1 MIISVINAK
10 GGVGKTTTAI
20 YLASVLAFRGHQIR
34 FLDMDR
40 QGSAM
45 EWFERAEDN
54 GVPLAF
60 PVEVTIPR
68 QLARI
73 ARHNHDGEII
83 IIDTPPGDTDA
94 IDAVIEVSDFVLV
107 PTRSRSADMTRVW
120 EILPL
125 LQNRPH
131 AVLLTF
137 VRAGTTSLTDALT
150 ALEEGDA
157 SFLEAHIPL
166 RESIGNSYGYA
177 PTHFDGYEAV
187 TDEILEALK

>member
-20 YLASVLAFRGHQIR
+20 YLASVLASRGRQIR

-54 GVPLAF
+54 DTPLAF

-73 ARHNHDGEII
+73 ARQNHDDQII

-94 IDAVIEVSDFVLV
+94 IDAVIAVSDFVLI

-125 LQNRPH
+125 LQGRPH

-137 VRAGTTSLTDALT
+137 VRAGTTSLADALT
-150 ALEEGDA
+150 ALKDNDA
-157 SFLEAHIPL
+157 SFLEAYIPL

-177 PTHFDGYEAV
+177 PAHFDGYDAV
-187 TDEILEALK
+187 TDEIMEALK